1 VTTKVIRRVASV
13 NGAPG
18 TGLAPTWACRFLN
31 DDGPAGQAAAP
42 DPPVEIG
49 SSGIYKVAITLGS
62 GDRFDGIIQWGGAD
76 LEYEFVSVDFADSTV
91 VVDTAAIADAV
102 WDEILSG
109 HTTAGS
115 AGALLTSAA
124 TARLVQAIATSV
136 AQTGQPVTT
145 TIQIDSVQIACT
157 VERIE

>member
-1 VTTKVIRRVASV
+1 VATKVIRKAAWVG
-13 NGAPG
+13 GAPG
-18 TGLAPTWACRFLN
+18 TGLSPTWASRFLN
-31 DDGPAGQAAAP
+31 DDGPAGAGGSPNA
-42 DPPVEIG
+42 PVEIG
-49 SSGIYKVAITLGS
+49 TSGIYKVPITLGS
-62 GDRFDGIIQWGGAD
+62 GDRFDGMIQWGGAD
-76 LEYEFVSVDFADSTV
+76 SEYEFVAVDFADSTV

-124 TARLVQAIATSV
+124 TARLVQAIAASV

-145 TIQIDSVQIACT
+145 TIQVASVQIACT